1 MISLIVRAIIP
12 LNGKFLLVRNKGAD
26 YWCLPGGNV
35 DPLEPIPQ
43 ALERELVE
51 ELGVRPAVGQLLY
64 VQQLSRESGEERVE
78 FFFLVNNPEA
88 YESVDVAKTTHGG
101 AELDAA
107 EFRELDENVYPRFLT
122 EELQSLLRNRTDG
135 VLPHFRMNRL

>member
-1 MISLIVRAIIP
+1 MISLIARAIIP

-35 DPLEPIPQ
+35 DPQEPIPQ

-78 FFFLVNNPEA
+78 FFFLVNNPEE
-88 YESVDVAKTTHGG
+88 YETVDITKTTHGA

-107 EFRELDENVYPRFLT
+107 DFRDLDENVYPEFLT
-122 EELQSLLRNRTDG
+122 EELPALLKSRTDG
-135 VLPHFRMNRL
+135 ILPHFRMNRL